1 MVIAIPALLIFAGSA
16 EDYTKDGVTYK
27 YGTLNGQYLWY
38 IPRYISG
45 TLPKTLRI
53 LGQVPDGGDVEAIL
67 ANAFDAHT
75 ELEEVYIPKQM
86 KHIQQC
92 AFIRCSSLKKVTFEG
107 NLDLLDI
114 PFQECGAFTIFHCS
128 AVPSG
133 TPRDLANPGE
143 LSSITVHVPRGYTSD
158 KLGGVAVR
166 KATASCGI
174 FVDVV
179 KDSKTYSFDG
189 GTLTLTVSG
198 TGTVNAG
205 EFDEA
210 VRNQCESCGQQSGV
224 ETVEHVVFN
233 GISIIGADAFKGYTA
248 LKTVTPGAV
257 STLWDSCFEGCT
269 ALHNVNFA
277 TSIFAVIGASA
288 FKNCQGLGD
297 ITLPAT
303 VRVVQSSAF
312 CQSGLTSVT
321 FQEGSSLKNIPD
333 ETFLNCARLAS
344 IVWPS
349 SVATIGA
356 RAFKG
361 CTQLFSSSDL
371 TLPDSV
377 TSIGDASFE
386 GTGLTSLRIRG
397 SSKLAII
404 EANSFHNCQS
414 LGTVYLSA
422 VTDIKSNAFSGCVTL
437 SSVSLWKVSNI
448 GASAFARNT
457 QLKSIIL
464 PETLTNLEESA
475 FEGCSSLSS
484 VHIKGT
490 TASLSIGTS
499 ALKDCGS
506 SLTVFY
512 CRSANVSGSDVFNG
526 NDVKVYVHLG
536 YTGESFAGHDVLRL
550 GSESE
555 IYLPVSADGLSYI
568 FDGSKLTI
576 SGSGSAS
583 KDKMSS
589 ATCGQCASCS
599 STMARV
605 SELFIGEDVGLSD
618 GIFADC
624 TSLKSV
630 TYCGLSAPS
639 DGKFFADGSDVV
651 INVPS
656 IYSDSS
662 FGGRAVTKSSTVDEI
677 CDVHVPTISNPD
689 TGSSHEGESVC
700 SSTADVPTEDNPTSE
715 SASSNSNN
723 TGLIAG
729 IVVGLLVL
737 VAVALVLIW
746 FFVIRRRNDDHGEG
760 DHELDEEPA
769 ETANETDSLS
779 STEFKQETGSVSPF
793 TRDMYT
799 GNFNMSFEELVL
811 DY

>member
-1 MVIAIPALLIFAGSA
+1 MVIVIPALLILAGSA

-38 IPRYISG
+38 IPRWIKG
-45 TLPKTLRI
+45 TLPTKTLRI

-67 ANAFDAHT
+67 PNAFDSHT

-86 KHIQQC
+86 KHIQQR

-107 NLDLLDI
+107 NLVLLDI

-179 KDSKTYSFDG
+179 NEDKTYSFDG

-233 GISIIGADAFKGYTA
+233 GISIIGAGAFKGYTA

-288 FKNCQGLGD
+288 FKNCQGLRD

-321 FQEGSSLKNIPD
+321 FQEGSSLNSIPD
-333 ETFLNCARLAS
+333 ETFLNCGRLAS

-386 GTGLTSLRIRG
+386 GTGLTSLTTRG
-397 SSKLAII
+397 SNLAVI

-422 VTDIKSNAFSGCVTL
+422 VTDIKSNAFSLCVTL
-437 SSVSLWKVSNI
+437 E
-448 GASAFARNT
+448 
-457 QLKSIIL
+457 SIIL

-475 FEGCSSLSS
+475 FKGCSSLSS

-583 KDKMSS
+583 TDKMSS

-639 DGKFFADGSDVV
+639 GSEFFADGSNVV

-656 IYSDSS
+656 NYSDSS